1 MLITPLESCSH
12 DLSTRGR
19 RSCKLT
25 RPGCACVP
33 MKQRA
38 PTGPQQERAH
48 CSESPPQSTNWG
60 GGGTSPAPRILTM
73 LASSCVWNSPST
85 QRLQDRGTHGPDSGK
100 GLGHPKSVSEAPCPA
115 INSLEFTLA
124 PFSSLPGSSQ
134 LLRALM
140 QTICRAACLPSPAAA
155 LGLAPAGWE
164 REVSAGKNNKQIS
177 CLQSRTQNIFHAF

>member
-1 MLITPLESCSH
+1 MCAHEAACPH
-12 DLSTRGR
+12 
-19 RSCKLT
+19 
-25 RPGCACVP
+25 RPAAG
-33 MKQRA
+33 
-38 PTGPQQERAH
+38 TGPLLRK
-48 CSESPPQSTNWG
+48 PTTKYKLG